1 MLIHWIW
8 LSCLPQVTNRQKHL
22 LLQAF
27 RNPEDIYIA
36 SEDALLS
43 VGGMT
48 EKAIVS
54 LLNKDMSQAR
64 QILSVCNEKN
74 IGILTY
80 GDAAY
85 PSRLKNIEQPPLVL
99 YYKGCLPDWELVPVI
114 AMVGTRK
121 ATAYGL
127 QIAESMGFQ
136 IASCGALVVS
146 GGANGI
152 DTLAL
157 QGAMQAGKKVV
168 AVLGCGVDI
177 VYPAKNKDLFGKI
190 EKRGCLLS
198 EYVPGTPPYTWN
210 FPQRNRI
217 ISGISNGVVVVEAPE
232 QSGALNTVRHALEQ
246 GRDVFAVPGNVNNPI
261 CAGSNQ
267 LLRERAM
274 PAFVGWDVV
283 REYAALYP
291 DAVTRFEQPYSPPL
305 KVAQTPIYPACVE
318 KEANKSIDNREKS
331 RYSVEDNER
340 ESLTEQER
348 AVYDCLSITPKPVDE
363 IIAALE
369 MPAGKVL
376 SILTML
382 AMKGLVKNHPGKLVS
397 K

>member
-8 LSCLPQVTNRQKHL
+8 LSRLPQVTNRQKRM
-22 LLQAF
+22 LLQVF
-27 RNPEDIYIA
+27 RNPEDIYKA
-36 SEDALLS
+36 TEDAFLS
-43 VGGMT
+43 VGGLT
-48 EKAIVS
+48 EKNIVS
-54 LLNKDMSQAR
+54 LLDKDLSQAR
-64 QILSVCNEKN
+64 QILSDCNEKN

-80 GDAAY
+80 GDGAY
-85 PSRLKNIEQPPLVL
+85 PSKLKNIEQPPLVL
-99 YYKGCLPDWELVPVI
+99 YYKGCLPDWEMVPVI

-127 QIAESMGFQ
+127 NTAQRVGFQ
-136 IASCGALVVS
+136 IASCGALVIS

-152 DTLAL
+152 DAWAL
-157 QGAMQAGKKVV
+157 QGAMEAGKRVV
-168 AVLGCGVDI
+168 AVLGCGADM

-190 EKRGCLLS
+190 EKQGCILS

-210 FPQRNRI
+210 FLQRNRI
-217 ISGISNGVVVVEAPE
+217 ISGISNGVLVVEAPE
-232 QSGALNTVRHALEQ
+232 RSGALNTVKHALEQ
-246 GRDVFAVPGNVNNPI
+246 GRDVFAVPGNVNNPS

-267 LLRERAM
+267 LLGAQAL
-274 PAFVGWDVV
+274 PAYTGWDVM

-291 DAVTRFEQPYSPPL
+291 DAVTRFEQPYPDTFRME
-305 KVAQTPIYPACVE
+305 QTPVYPEPVE
-318 KEANKSIDNREKS
+318 KVRNKSIDNREKS
-331 RYSVEDNER
+331 RYSVEDNQR
-340 ESLTEQER
+340 KSLSEQER

-376 SILTML
+376 SILTVL